1 MAEQEQNFANH
12 ARFVPPYHYVA
23 FPILLVNLLYRL
35 YWLSGG
41 LTFDAILDVLVG
53 VALIIVALFARV
65 FALGAQDRVIRLEMR
80 LRMRELL
87 PDDLQGRI
95 NDFTPTQM
103 VGLRFTTT
111 TPCRCSHAVK
121 VRLPVLD
128 CLLDGRRF
136 DDVLVQYLACQGW

>member
-1 MAEQEQNFANH
+1 MAAQEQSFANH
-12 ARFVPPYHYVA
+12 ARFVAPYHYVA
-23 FPILLVNLLYRL
+23 VPILLTNLLYRL

-41 LTFDAILDVLVG
+41 LTFDAILNVLVA

-103 VGLRFTTT
+103 VGLRF
-111 TPCRCSHAVK
+111 AGDAE
-121 VRLPVLD
+121 LPALARKVLD
-128 CLLDGRRF
+128 ENITTATPIKKAITDWQADLYR
-136 DDVLVQYLACQGW
+136 V

>member
-1 MAEQEQNFANH
+1 MADQEQNFANH

-35 YWLSGG
+35 YWLTGG
-41 LTFDAILDVLVG
+41 FTFDAILDVLVG

-65 FALGAQDRVIRLEMR
+65 VALGAQDRVIRLEMR

-103 VGLRFTTT
+103 VGLRFA
-111 TPCRCSHAVK
+111 SDAE
-121 VRLPVLD
+121 LPALARKVLD
-128 CLLDGRRF
+128 ENIVKATPIKQEIKNWQPDLHR
-136 DDVLVQYLACQGW
+136 V

>member
-1 MAEQEQNFANH
+1 MADQEQNFANH

-23 FPILLVNLLYRL
+23 FPILLVNVLYRL

-103 VGLRFTTT
+103 VGLRFASDAELPALARKVLDENIVKA
-111 TPCRCSHAVK
+111 TPIKQAVK
-121 VRLPVLD
+121 DWQPDLHRV
-128 CLLDGRRF
+128 
-136 DDVLVQYLACQGW
+136 

>member
-23 FPILLVNLLYRL
+23 FPILLVNVLYRL

-41 LTFDAILDVLVG
+41 FTFDAILDVLVG

-103 VGLRFTTT
+103 VGLRFASDAELPALARKVLDENIVKA
-111 TPCRCSHAVK
+111 TPIKQAVK
-121 VRLPVLD
+121 
-128 CLLDGRRF
+128 DGQPDLHR
-136 DDVLVQYLACQGW
+136 V